1 MAKKGQ
7 RALWGPLKKALI
19 LFSAPPSPPNYLSN
33 PLPPDTITLE
43 ILFQHMSFVG
53 QSSLL
58 HAESFV
64 KACKIFLVAVC
75 VILVVAC
82 ELLVAA
88 CGI

>member
-7 RALWGPLKKALI
+7 RGLWGPLKKALI

-53 QSSLL
+53 DTTLQSMALPTLQILTETSVPQKALL
-58 HAESFV
+58 
-64 KACKIFLVAVC
+64 
-75 VILVVAC
+75 
-82 ELLVAA
+82 
-88 CGI
+88 